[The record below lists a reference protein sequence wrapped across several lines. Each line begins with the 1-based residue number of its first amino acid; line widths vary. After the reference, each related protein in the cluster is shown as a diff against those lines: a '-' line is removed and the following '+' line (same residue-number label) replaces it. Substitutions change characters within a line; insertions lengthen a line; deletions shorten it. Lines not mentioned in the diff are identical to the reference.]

1 MSSGS
6 GSGCPAMNRG
16 LRCAQTWRTRE
27 KEMDEEGETDEL
39 NEMSLL
45 LKGLGGGG
53 EEEIQGFLT
62 GAERH
67 LCGAVWLHLLQ

>member
-1 MSSGS
+1 
-6 GSGCPAMNRG
+6 
-16 LRCAQTWRTRE
+16 
-27 KEMDEEGETDEL
+27 MDEEGETDEL

-45 LKGLGGGG
+45 LKGLGGGGG

>member
-1 MSSGS
+1 
-6 GSGCPAMNRG
+6 
-16 LRCAQTWRTRE
+16 
-27 KEMDEEGETDEL
+27 MDEEGEMDEL

-45 LKGLGGGG
+45 LKGLGGGD

-67 LCGAVWLHLLQ
+67 LCGCIFCCNTCRPGASKMSKHTVSI